1 MARKSRTSST
11 LKPNPQVSQRK
22 GRYFLRAAV
31 VPKTTIEVGEPVRVQ
46 ARLRAG
52 APEEVTARISG
63 TIGLDRY
70 VSFDSPGAHKV
81 PLTIAHP
88 DGRQDRAE
96 VEFEVVEHQ
105 GVHPYPILTVRQEPT
120 NPFILHVSVK
130 NVDAV
135 HRTGVRYEW
144 EIVGH
149 GAFMLQ
155 RPFFTLD
162 CERLL
167 NPKDLLISFDLLF
180 TVIYSDGEHRTAKE
194 SFRVFNDYAWF
205 KSRGVLK
212 PRLYYDYRA
221 RGTGLNLAASCV
233 MVNDD
238 DEHIEITGR
247 QIEILHDD
255 ADRVIVPGPLERM
268 DAVLQ
273 PRSRREFDCS
283 ILRRKLPQATLGY
296 AVHFHGRTSSGLK
309 VEASAYFEHYAY
321 QTKRWSDVTSVY
333 AVDLLNEVKAAVA
346 ESAAKPRPPTPRVTF
361 SPTGNS
367 IRKATKRTEAEVHAE
382 PPAEPSSLFS
392 IAQPTTAPALSVTA
406 VRNYVEAMRPTWTA
420 SEAAGRTKGLDAI
433 FGGGQTLFDQES
445 DESFFL
451 GKQCLLDE
459 EPPTG
464 DLFCKSSGKRGQ
476 VFVPARIMNGKK
488 GDVLLLP
495 GGPIGFIGK
504 LLLALSPPQYF
515 SHCGIMTG
523 NFYKIRHATASGE
536 WLEDHVIGKTFDF
549 DRGSDGFDP
558 ESLKYIWPGTVDQT
572 VDQAFHGS
580 YFMYES
586 RDGKFKKP
594 YRIEAFS
601 NDPAFFMEHDRH
613 IVFPQVLKPDPLLE
627 GSSEFAH
634 VRPTMH
640 MVAEKAKQIKGHY
653 RFFCYSNGAISLKDD
668 TAHIAPDHGPAWWA
682 SGTRPMVCSSL
693 VVAAVDDVTDAKIRL
708 EGEGSFTTN
717 KDLEKTPPPAAPPD
731 TKAKDEDALV
741 DPLTR
746 DGMYFY
752 TKEERLRAAE
762 TLYLKVYE
770 KAVSKT
776 TGLGIA
782 FTDVASD
789 VANQVCNTFAFD
801 YSGREFDDED
811 AKDSEKWRDP
821 GDGRA
826 VSPDDMFT
834 FWDPPTAS
842 KDSIHGLYGYAHRMV
857 FRDGLLEERDI
868 GVWVIREKLG
878 RLTVT
883 VSYQG
888 NPIAGSDV
896 KVGGQVVVTNRSG
909 VAVVDLPEGAY
920 TVEAGVLMNGLFFE
934 GRATAQV
941 MDRGNDSVPVS
952 LNDPPEFNRL
962 VVIGGNIHIKDLET
976 GPLEED
982 EILHESFGIPPV
994 RLGPLNRTQS
1004 VPYVRK
1010 WGGEIRVEVR
1020 FDLTW
1025 NADLSVTVVSN
1036 VTLYEGTSEDTDDKD
1051 GTGGNIATVAKDA
1064 SNVPSQVFV
1073 RNDDED
1079 EDDHVTLDL
1088 LISNFVDL

>member
-11 LKPNPQVSQRK
+11 LKPNPHASQRK
-22 GRYFLRAAV
+22 GRHFLRAAV

-52 APEEVTARISG
+52 APEEVTARIAG

-88 DGRQDRAE
+88 DGRQDLAE
-96 VEFEVVEHQ
+96 VEFEVVENL
-105 GVHPYPILTVRQEPT
+105 GIHPYPILTVRQEPS

-130 NVDAV
+130 NADAV
-135 HRTGVRYEW
+135 HRTGIRYEW
-144 EIVGH
+144 EIAGH
-149 GAFMLQ
+149 SAFMLQ

-205 KSRGVLK
+205 KSRGILK

-221 RGTGLNLAASCV
+221 RGAGLNLAASCV

-273 PRSRREFDCS
+273 PRSRREFDCAL
-283 ILRRKLPQATLGY
+283 LRRKLPQATLGY

-321 QTKRWSDVTSVY
+321 QTKRWSDVTSVH
-333 AVDLLNEVKAAVA
+333 AVDLLNEVKAALA
-346 ESAAKPRPPTPRVTF
+346 ESAAKPRPPTPRVAV
-361 SPTGNS
+361 SATGNS
-367 IRKATKRTEAEVHAE
+367 VRKTMDRAEAELHAAAV
-382 PPAEPSSLFS
+382 PAALSPF
-392 IAQPTTAPALSVTA
+392 AQQTTAPALTLTA
-406 VRNYVEAMRPTWTA
+406 VRNYVEAMRPMWTA
-420 SEAAGRTKGLDAI
+420 SEAAERTKGLDAI
-433 FGGGQTLFDQES
+433 FEGGQTFFGQES

-488 GDVLLLP
+488 GDVVLLP
-495 GGPIGFIGK
+495 GGPVGFIGP
-504 LLLALSPPQYF
+504 LLLALIPAQYF
-515 SHCGIMTG
+515 SHCGIMAG
-523 NFYKIRHATASGE
+523 NFYKIRHATASE
-536 WLEDHVIGKTFDF
+536 DWLEDQVIGKNFDF
-549 DRGSDGFDP
+549 DRGSDGISP

-572 VDQAFHGS
+572 IDEAFHGS
-580 YFMYES
+580 YFLYES
-586 RDGKFKKP
+586 RDGKQKKP
-594 YRIEAFS
+594 YKIEAFN
-601 NDPAFFMEHDRH
+601 NDPVFFMKHNRH

-627 GSSEFAH
+627 GTSEFAH
-634 VRPTMH
+634 VRPTLH
-640 MVAEKAKQIKGHY
+640 KVAEKAKQIKGHY
-653 RFFCYSNGAISLKDD
+653 RFYCYSNGAISLKDD
-668 TAHIAPDHGPAWWA
+668 TAHLAPDHGPAWWA

-693 VVAAVDDVTDAKIRL
+693 VLAAVDDVTDAKIRL
-708 EGEGSFTTN
+708 EGEGTFTTD
-717 KDLEKTPPPAAPPD
+717 KDLEKTPPAAPLGATAP
-731 TKAKDEDALV
+731 DEDALV
-741 DPLTR
+741 DPMTR

-752 TKEERLRAAE
+752 TEEERLLAAK
-762 TLYLKVYE
+762 TLFAKAYE
-770 KAVSKT
+770 KLMDKAKFF
-776 TGLGIA
+776 GRLL
-782 FTDVASD
+782 TDAPED
-789 VANQVCNTFAFD
+789 FANQICNTFAFD

-826 VSPDDMFT
+826 ISPDDMLT

-842 KDSIHGLYGYAHRMV
+842 KDSIHGLYGYAQRMV

-868 GVWVIREKLG
+868 GIWVIREKIG
-878 RLTVT
+878 KLTVT
-883 VSYQG
+883 VSHQG

-909 VAVVDLPEGAY
+909 VAIVDLPEGAY

-941 MDRGNDSVPVS
+941 TDRGNASVTVP

-962 VVIGGNIHIKDLET
+962 VVIGGNIYIKDLET
-976 GPLEED
+976 GPFEDD
-982 EILHESFGIPPV
+982 EILDEPFGITPV
-994 RLGPLNRTQS
+994 RLGPLNRMQS

-1025 NADLSVTVVSN
+1025 NPDLSVTVVSN
-1036 VTLYEGTSEDTDDKD
+1036 VTLYEGVSDDTDDKD
-1051 GTGGNIATVAKDA
+1051 GTGGNIATVVKDA

-1079 EDDHVTLDL
+1079 EDDHVTLNI
-1088 LISNFVDL
+1088 LISNLVDL